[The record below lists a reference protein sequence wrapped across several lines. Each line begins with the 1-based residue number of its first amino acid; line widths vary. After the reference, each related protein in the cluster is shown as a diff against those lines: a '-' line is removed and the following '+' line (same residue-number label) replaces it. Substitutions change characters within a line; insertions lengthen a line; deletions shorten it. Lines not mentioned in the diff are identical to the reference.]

1 MSSSAT
7 IRTMISDT
15 VVARSARNGAKKD
28 DHMAFCMVL
37 GHFFSRTQPN
47 CCRVFSSLLP
57 GYYGLSLSV
66 GLLLGDAQAR
76 S

>member
-1 MSSSAT
+1 
-7 IRTMISDT
+7 MISDS
-15 VVARSARNGAKKD
+15 VVARSARNGAKKVD
-28 DHMAFCMVL
+28 RGSFFMVFGSFL
-37 GHFFSRTQPN
+37 SKTLPN

-66 GLLLGDAQAR
+66 DLLLGDAQAR